1 MWAASGAGAAMPPG
15 RLRLPMGWA
24 PYTVR
29 ARQPQGLTQI
39 CHYDPDND
47 PYTMGE

>member
-1 MWAASGAGAAMPPG
+1 
-15 RLRLPMGWA
+15 MGSA

-29 ARQPQGLTQI
+29 ERQPQGLTQI